1 MSNNVSLRRPVDR
14 PGPRTRRRQL
24 AFTHFVARRLHRS
37 ASRLAYA
44 PGWGQRPWDNA
55 GHPSPAALRDTGPVS
70 SPPYDRFFAFLPKTS
85 EESNTAM
92 IDDDHYWDPYPQTLT
107 VAEMQTILRISRP
120 TAFSRLQNG
129 VIPAHYIAGSWIVFK
144 AEVRSWLE
152 STSNQA
158 TVDRTTE
165 VDVLASY
172 PEELTYQDL
181 MVLFRKSKET
191 IYRWLHSGEIPA
203 FHVTGRW
210 IIRKAHIREKL
221 RETSNQ
227 KPTVVVSGE

>member
-1 MSNNVSLRRPVDR
+1 MSTIAIPSRLVNNAGS
-14 PGPRTRRRQL
+14 
-24 AFTHFVARRLHRS
+24 RLHCRQAASTRTPTQRLHPS
-37 ASRLAYA
+37 ANRLAYA
-44 PGWGQRPWDNA
+44 RGWGHGPWDNA
-55 GHPSPAALRDTGPVS
+55 GHPSPATLRDTGPAS
-70 SPPYDRFFAFLPKTS
+70 STPYDRFFAFLPKTP

-158 TVDRTTE
+158 PVDRAAE

-191 IYRWLHSGEIPA
+191 IYRWLHAGEIPA
-203 FHVTGRW
+203 YHVTGRW
-210 IIRKAHIREKL
+210 IIRKTHVREKL

-227 KPTVVVSGE
+227 NIREL